1 MRVKK
6 LIGGTAQAFLDFIL
20 PPCCLSCSARVT
32 SPNALCA
39 SCWRD
44 LKFITGH
51 KCSSCGY
58 PFDFSLSSGQASF
71 RVCGSCSSR
80 SRLFDQ
86 AVSALE
92 YNESSKPLILAFKHG
107 DRIDYAGLFAG
118 FLRCA
123 GEEMIGQADIIAP
136 IPLHKARLRSRRY
149 NQSALLCKELG
160 APSKVTLDLLIRIKN
175 TPPQVGNYKNRNRN
189 LSGAFALNSKYKGSV
204 QGKNILLIDDVF
216 TTGATAEKTAAILKK
231 YGASS
236 VSILTI
242 ARVVTP
248 S

>member
-6 LIGGTAQAFLDFIL
+6 LIGGTARAFLDFIL
-20 PPCCLSCSARVT
+20 PPCCLSCSARLA

-39 SCWRD
+39 DCWRS

-58 PFDFSLSSGQASF
+58 PFDFSLSSEQRSF
-71 RVCGSCSSR
+71 RVCASCASR
-80 SRLFDQ
+80 SRQFDR

-107 DRIDYAGLFAG
+107 DRIDYARLFVG
-118 FLRCA
+118 FLRRA
-123 GEEMIGQADIIAP
+123 GEELIGQADIIAP
-136 IPLHKARLRSRRY
+136 VPLHKARLRSRRY
-149 NQSALLCKELG
+149 NQSALLCRELG
-160 APSKVTLDLLIRIKN
+160 EPSKIILDLLVRIKN
-175 TPPQVGNYKNRNRN
+175 TPPQAGNYRNRNRN
-189 LSGAFALNSKYKGSV
+189 LSGAFVLNSKYKRVV

-231 YGASS
+231 YGATS